1 MAAKNYFKHLFKVI
15 DKFIIYL
22 MPIHAW
28 TWDCG
33 ELNFDKSFLQFNV
46 KKKIY
51 VNISF
56 WADFKCWIL
65 DATSLSS

>member
-1 MAAKNYFKHLFKVI
+1 
-15 DKFIIYL
+15 

-33 ELNFDKSFLQFNV
+33 ELNFDKSFLQFNL

-51 VNISF
+51 VNISS

-65 DATSLSS
+65 GAASLSS